1 MGCAGGKSVTTNDD
15 ENKKEQENKKQI
27 DENRKKEEMKNGE
40 EEKKKAEEAK
50 KKAEE
55 EKAKKK
61 AEEEEA
67 RKKAEE
73 AKNNENDLT
82 KDDNIEVVSFTE
94 DNMNLEKLRELE
106 LNEHNYLRSLHGVPP
121 LTLNTR
127 LNDIAQKYAKIIAQ
141 KKVMEHSK
149 PKDRELDGQYVG
161 ENLYMKMSSAK
172 LEYICGDMSKSWY
185 SEIKDYNFETGQ
197 STGVTGH
204 FTQLVWK
211 DSREVGFGVA
221 FNEGYFFTV
230 ANYFPGGNFN
240 MATTFKEQILPPLPV
255 KEKSCKDL
263 FNLENAKQR
272 ELKIINLIR
281 KENGAG
287 DLELDE
293 NLSQHA
299 LKFAE
304 ETANTGFRSTAQEIN
319 GEHHSVND
327 IELNLRRGA
336 EYKGGEGMKK
346 IYINSKKTD
355 ADDFT
360 IIMSKALINRKY
372 KKVGFGYYFIDETKL
387 LVYAVFDG
395 Y

>member
-1 MGCAGGKSVTTNDD
+1 MGCSGGKSVPTNDD
-15 ENKKEQENKKQI
+15 ENKREEENRKQI
-27 DENRKKEEMKNGE
+27 DENRKKEEMK
-40 EEKKKAEEAK
+40 KAEESKEKAEEAEAK

-55 EKAKKK
+55 QKAK
-61 AEEEEA
+61 
-67 RKKAEE
+67 KKAEE
-73 AKNNENDLT
+73 AKNNENNLT
-82 KDDNIEVVSFTE
+82 KDDNIEVVSYTE

-121 LTLNTR
+121 LTLNTK

-172 LEYICGDMSKSWY
+172 LDYICGDMSKSWY
-185 SEIKDYNFETGQ
+185 SEIKDYNFETGE

-211 DSREVGFGVA
+211 DSKEVGFGIA
-221 FNEGYFFTV
+221 FNEGYLFTV

-255 KEKSCKDL
+255 NEKSCKDL

-304 ETANTGFRSTAQEIN
+304 ETAKTRFRSTAQEIN
-319 GEHHSVND
+319 NEYHSVSV

-346 IYINSKKTD
+346 IYNNRKKTD

-360 IIMSKALINRKY
+360 TMMSNALVNRNY
-372 KKVGFGYYFIDETKL
+372 KKVGFGYYFVDETKL
-387 LVYAVFDG
+387 IVYAVFDG

>member
-1 MGCAGGKSVTTNDD
+1 MGCTGGKSVPTNDD
-15 ENKKEQENKKQI
+15 ENKREQENRKQI
-27 DENRKKEEMKNGE
+27 DENRKKEEMKKAEESKEKE
-40 EEKKKAEEAK
+40 EEAEAK

-55 EKAKKK
+55 QKAK
-61 AEEEEA
+61 
-67 RKKAEE
+67 KKAEE
-73 AKNNENDLT
+73 AKNNEIDLT
-82 KDDNIEVVSFTE
+82 KDDNIEVVSYTE

-121 LTLNTR
+121 LTLNMK

-172 LEYICGDMSKSWY
+172 LDYICGDMSKSWY
-185 SEIKDYNFETGQ
+185 SEIKDYNFETGE

-211 DSREVGFGVA
+211 DSKEVGFGIA
-221 FNEGYFFTV
+221 FNEGYLFTV

-255 KEKSCKDL
+255 NEKSCKDL

-304 ETANTGFRSTAQEIN
+304 ETAKTRFRSTAQEIN
-319 GEHHSVND
+319 NEYHSVSV

-346 IYINSKKTD
+346 IYNNSKKAD
-355 ADDFT
+355 VDDFT
-360 IIMSKALINRKY
+360 TIMSNALVNNNY
-372 KKVGFGYYFIDETKL
+372 KKVGFGYYFVDETKL
-387 LVYAVFDG
+387 IVYAVFDG